1 MLPFDGT
8 IKKSITIPTTMSS
21 KKDNSKYYSITSM
34 DYILARK
41 SLINFKNPLKK
52 ILEI

>member
-8 IKKSITIPTTMSS
+8 IKKSITIPTTMLSQ
-21 KKDNSKYYSITSM
+21 KKITQ
-34 DYILARK
+34 ILLNYFNGLHISQEKLDKLQKPTQR
-41 SLINFKNPLKK
+41 

>member
-21 KKDNSKYYSITSM
+21 KKETQNITQLHKPAQKNIGNIKIWMSKI
-34 DYILARK
+34 K
-41 SLINFKNPLKK
+41 
-52 ILEI
+52 